1 MRHTEKIRDMKNFDY
16 PNYSTAK
23 ECLEHFRFAS
33 ILHRHT
39 KMPTSYVEHI
49 KSEIGRFETL
59 KIEGNEKKKLINKTN
74 VSKLDDLLGK
84 VVKTNIHKKDFS
96 IAISTK
102 RTEHGTA
109 IDHLLISK
117 NKRNSYDILDTKT
130 DDKLFYDINQY
141 KLAYLLT
148 ITAIEGKNRKHIEV
162 KQLLDNNNQY
172 SHLLESLNE
181 NTKKLELLTTEKEKS
196 TTETIINGLKDQV
209 NILDQLISAQYVHKN
224 NSLKA

>member
-1 MRHTEKIRDMKNFDY
+1 MRRLEKIRDMKNYDY
-16 PNYSTAK
+16 PHYSTAK
-23 ECLEHFRFAS
+23 ECLEHFRFAT

-39 KMPTSYVEHI
+39 KMPASYVEHI
-49 KSEIGRFETL
+49 KSEIGRFEAL

-74 VSKLDDLLGK
+74 VSKLDVLLDK
-84 VVKTNIHKKDFS
+84 VVKTNIHKKDFE
-96 IAISTK
+96 IAINTK
-102 RTEHGTA
+102 RTSNGTV
-109 IDHLLISK
+109 IDHLLIS
-117 NKRNSYDILDTKT
+117 RNERDRYDVIDTKT

-148 ITAIEGKNRKHIEV
+148 ITVIEGKNRQHIEV

-196 TTETIINGLKDQV
+196 TTETIINGLKNQV